1 MRRASAAL
9 LALAVLTGCGGE
21 SSSERIRKA
30 ANATATPVADT
41 RPADDD
47 GDDKTIPLDLYRLRA
62 DKLCETV
69 AIRGS
74 ARLAPLQA
82 KVRAKPTL
90 ARVMKLNAAA
100 ADFVEPL
107 FEELAALPPPKGREQ
122 EVRRMNQLGAATIR
136 YLKRTVRS
144 YEAGDVPAAKRA
156 LRVNVSAAR
165 AYGESVRRLGLE
177 ECGSQYVYPG
187 R

>member
-1 MRRASAAL
+1 MRRLSGAL
-9 LALAVLTGCGGE
+9 LVLAVLAGCGGE

-30 ANATATPVADT
+30 ASATATPVADT
-41 RPADDD
+41 RSDDD
-47 GDDKTIPLDLYRLRA
+47 GAGGTVPLDVYRLRA

-82 KVRAKPTL
+82 KVREKPTL

-100 ADFVEPL
+100 AEFVEPL
-107 FEELAALPPPKGREQ
+107 FEELAALPRPKGREQ
-122 EVRRMNQLGAATIR
+122 EVRRMTRLGAATIR
-136 YLKRTVRS
+136 YLKRTVRA
-144 YEAGDVPAAKRA
+144 YEAGHVSAAKRA
-156 LRVNVSAAR
+156 LRVNVTAASAYAE
-165 AYGESVRRLGLE
+165 AARRLGLE